1 MALTDATMSSD
12 VALNTDLYELTM
24 AQGFWESGMREAE
37 GCFTVFFRE
46 CPFEGGY
53 AVACG
58 IGQIADLVENFV
70 FDEGSIDYLAR
81 VMAPGGGPMF
91 KRGFLDY
98 LRDFRMRVSVW
109 AIPEGDLAF
118 PREPMVRGE
127 GPLIDCQLLETAL
140 PDACCH
146 QDSARRSCRRG
157 TPRLRLR
164 SQARAGSR
172 WWSLGGPRLLHR
184 RRKLHLERSCR

>member
-1 MALTDATMSSD
+1 
-12 VALNTDLYELTM
+12 
-24 AQGFWESGMREAE
+24 MRGAE

-46 CPFEGGY
+46 CPFGGGY

-58 IGQIADLVENFV
+58 IGQIADLVESFV

-118 PREPMVRGE
+118 PREPMVRVE

-140 PDACCH
+140 LNLVNFQTLVATKTARVVHAAEGHLDDAFL
-146 QDSARRSCRRG
+146 Q
-157 TPRLRLR
+157 RLRDDTL
-164 SQARAGSR
+164 SVDGD
-172 WWSLGGPRLLHR
+172 LLDVGLVR
-184 RRKLHLERSCR
+184 REDRQ

>member
-98 LRDFRMRVSVW
+98 LRDFRMRVSV
-109 AIPEGDLAF
+109 
-118 PREPMVRGE
+118 
-127 GPLIDCQLLETAL
+127 
-140 PDACCH
+140 
-146 QDSARRSCRRG
+146 
-157 TPRLRLR
+157 
-164 SQARAGSR
+164 
-172 WWSLGGPRLLHR
+172 
-184 RRKLHLERSCR
+184 

>member
-118 PREPMVRGE
+118 PREPMVRVE

-140 PDACCH
+140 LNLVNFQTLIMMLSDAPRYV
-146 QDSARRSCRRG
+146 DSKEQKKADQTEEEEAEDIVGFFQSN
-157 TPRLRLR
+157 LK
-164 SQARAGSR
+164 Q
-172 WWSLGGPRLLHR
+172 
-184 RRKLHLERSCR
+184 